1 MPLVL
6 PVATTALGQTGVS
19 GRLARGCS
27 YQYLAIDAKLA
38 LQLRHTSWSMVRSMA
53 GPALQI
59 RHTFS
64 YKFSQCRQLTF
75 KAAPAPPTM
84 WALLGLFDWPHDKP
98 DSHSHQNQWY
108 PSDNPSN
115 STKLNPVF
123 CPMAATIYS
132 WLHQTVIMPFDFLF
146 WRCCLSSQE
155 PELAV
160 QQQWACV
167 WAHPFVFPGGFFCK
181 LHVYT

>member
-1 MPLVL
+1 M
-6 PVATTALGQTGVS
+6 ATTALGQTGVS

-38 LQLRHTSWSMVRSMA
+38 LRLRHTSWSMARSMA

-64 YKFSQCRQLTF
+64 YKFSQCHQLTF

-132 WLHQTVIMPFDFLF
+132 WLHQTVTVPFDISLFLF
-146 WRCCLSSQE
+146 RWHCASSQSSLFGDD
-155 PELAV
+155 ELMYRLIPSCFWV
-160 QQQWACV
+160 V
-167 WAHPFVFPGGFFCK
+167 SSVNYMYIHK
-181 LHVYT
+181 